1 MDQKFMG
8 QDEEK
13 EEKDLSE
20 FMGVDYDKLEEK
32 MKQDGASQE
41 EIAMTM
47 SLIRLLRSRESGRR

>member
-13 EEKDLSE
+13 EEKDLGE

-47 SLIRLLRSRESGRR
+47 SLIRLLRSRE